1 MAFRLDSLPIGY
13 WYRWEIRLGCDRGQ
27 AAILS
32 QALLQ
37 LPVSNWPR
45 NAKWRGI
52 LLDCSRTCLYSSFAI
67 LISSCNSINLCA
79 YTQSLWM
86 SAALC
91 FDSPCPRM
99 EREIVVMY
107 PFRAVSGPR
116 ESIDEMLDIFRSSYD
131 VGDKGFNSSW
141 NLSISSS
148 IILSEYL
155 GPLLSSTLFDVSTTQ
170 STNLPILCLSKCFKT
185 HHTPLYSTRLA
196 AFGVDRV
203 VGIDMEVCSNWVR
216 LVIYSIDVEVIVNS

>member
-13 WYRWEIRLGCDRGQ
+13 WYRWEIRLGCGRGQ

-116 ESIDEMLDIFRSSYD
+116 SPSMRCWISFDLLMMSATKVSIAAEICPLAHQSY
-131 VGDKGFNSSW
+131 W
-141 NLSISSS
+141 A
-148 IILSEYL
+148 
-155 GPLLSSTLFDVSTTQ
+155 ST
-170 STNLPILCLSKCFKT
+170 
-185 HHTPLYSTRLA
+185 
-196 AFGVDRV
+196 
-203 VGIDMEVCSNWVR
+203 
-216 LVIYSIDVEVIVNS
+216 